1 MESTFI
7 ELIVFFINKI
17 SYFGLYILM
26 CLESTAL
33 PLPSELILPFS
44 GWVLVKDSSIV
55 QITILTIIASLGSVS
70 GSLIEYYI
78 AKTLGRAFFIK
89 YGKYILFDEN
99 DLNKTESFFKKYG
112 SYFVFWGRF
121 IPGVRGFIAIP
132 AGLTKMN
139 IYKFSILTFAGSFPW
154 IFIYIYFGNILGEN
168 YLVVQEYIKP
178 IEIPLLLILL
188 CVVIFFFCYKFY
200 KIRKK
205 T

>member
-17 SYFGLYILM
+17 SYFGLYVLM

-89 YGKYILFDEN
+89 YGKYILFEEN
-99 DLNKTESFFKKYG
+99 ESFKDLLGNFDI
-112 SYFVFWGRF
+112 SQTITRSVFVSNQNRNK
-121 IPGVRGFIAIP
+121 V
-132 AGLTKMN
+132 N
-139 IYKFSILTFAGSFPW
+139 SI
-154 IFIYIYFGNILGEN
+154 INNE
-168 YLVVQEYIKP
+168 
-178 IEIPLLLILL
+178 
-188 CVVIFFFCYKFY
+188 FF
-200 KIRKK
+200 
-205 T
+205 

>member
-1 MESTFI
+1 
-7 ELIVFFINKI
+7 
-17 SYFGLYILM
+17 M

-44 GWVLVKDSSIV
+44 GWILVKDSSIV
-55 QITILTIIASLGSVS
+55 QITILTIIASVGSVS
-70 GSLIEYYI
+70 GSLIEYFI
-78 AKTLGRAFFIK
+78 AKTLGRAFFKK

-99 DLNKTESFFKKYG
+99 DLNKAESFFKKYG

-121 IPGVRGFIAIP
+121 IPGIRGFIAIP

-154 IFIYIYFGNILGEN
+154 IFIYIYLGNMLGEN
-168 YLVVQEYIKP
+168 YLVVQKYIKP
-178 IEIPLLLILL
+178 IEIPLLLILF
-188 CVVIFFFCYKFY
+188 CSMIFFFCYKFY

>member
-99 DLNKTESFFKKYG
+99 DLNKTESFFNLVECVTTKGNDIKLSETFG
-112 SYFVFWGRF
+112 NK
-121 IPGVRGFIAIP
+121 IPNDGDLR
-132 AGLTKMN
+132 
-139 IYKFSILTFAGSFPW
+139 ILT
-154 IFIYIYFGNILGEN
+154 
-168 YLVVQEYIKP
+168 
-178 IEIPLLLILL
+178 
-188 CVVIFFFCYKFY
+188 
-200 KIRKK
+200 
-205 T
+205 

>member
-1 MESTFI
+1 
-7 ELIVFFINKI
+7 
-17 SYFGLYILM
+17 M

-44 GWVLVKDSSIV
+44 GWVLVKGSSIV
-55 QITILTIIASLGSVS
+55 QITILTIIASAGSVS
-70 GSLIEYYI
+70 GSLVEYYI
-78 AKTLGRAFFIK
+78 AKTLGRAFFLK

-99 DLNKTESFFKKYG
+99 DLNKTESFFNKYG

-121 IPGVRGFIAIP
+121 IPGIRGFIAIP

-139 IYKFSILTFAGSFPW
+139 VYKFSVLTFTGS
-154 IFIYIYFGNILGEN
+154 ILGEN

-178 IEIPLLLILL
+178 IEIPLLVTLL
-188 CVVIFFFCYKFY
+188 CVVVFFFCYKFY

>member
-44 GWVLVKDSSIV
+44 GWVLVKDSSII
-55 QITILTIIASLGSVS
+55 QITNLTIIASLGSVT

-89 YGKYILFDEN
+89 YGKYIFDFWN
-99 DLNKTESFFKKYG
+99 KNGVLNLSVPKAEEVKSEVKKITV
-112 SYFVFWGRF
+112 S
-121 IPGVRGFIAIP
+121 
-132 AGLTKMN
+132 
-139 IYKFSILTFAGSFPW
+139 
-154 IFIYIYFGNILGEN
+154 
-168 YLVVQEYIKP
+168 
-178 IEIPLLLILL
+178 
-188 CVVIFFFCYKFY
+188 
-200 KIRKK
+200 
-205 T
+205 